1 VPIAT
6 VNDTQL
12 YYEIHGEGEPAV
24 CMGGW
29 GTYCHKDGRS
39 LARGLTDKYQ
49 VLVFDYRGVAQS
61 KDDLNIPASMKL
73 YADDLIALLDQLGWK
88 KVHLI
93 GLVGMGCGVAQE
105 VVLSRPDLVR
115 SMVNMGCWSSV
126 DDYLRDQLELF
137 RTVHREVG
145 FYAFQQFVCVYSFL
159 PEFYN
164 QNKHRLLGPD
174 GEWGELRDNYVTHE
188 RLVDACLAHNTADRL
203 KDITVPTLVIHAAK
217 DMVTS
222 PRTTLPIERG
232 IPDAEGVMMKDTA
245 HVVAGKDQK
254 IEFCNI
260 LFSFLD
266 KH

>member
-1 VPIAT
+1 MPIAT
-6 VNDTQL
+6 INDTQL
-12 YYEIHGEGEPAV
+12 YYEIHGEGELAV

-29 GTYCHKDGRS
+29 GTYCHKDGRG

-49 VLVFDYRGVAQS
+49 VLVFDYRGVALS
-61 KDDLNIPASMKL
+61 KDDLNIAASMKL

-222 PRTTLPIERG
+222 PRTTLPIEQG